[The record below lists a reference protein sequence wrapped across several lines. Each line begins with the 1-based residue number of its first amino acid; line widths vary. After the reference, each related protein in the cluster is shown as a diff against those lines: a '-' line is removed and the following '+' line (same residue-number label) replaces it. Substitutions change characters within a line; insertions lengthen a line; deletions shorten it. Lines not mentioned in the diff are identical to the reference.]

1 MVRSVKA
8 PSLPSGRGPQPFIFH
23 HSFIMAKG
31 NMLLGF
37 SRGSVG
43 DLTFYRRNS
52 QQVTRARARVVKNP
66 KTLAQ
71 QMQRAIMRTS
81 VEAYKVIKEICDHS
95 FEGVAYGASSYAEF
109 QRQNMAMLRRLA
121 ALGGENAK
129 SFLPAGFNGLV
140 AMPWVLSK
148 GSISW
153 NGAQSVSF
161 SGDLS
166 FNLGELT
173 ADNIQS
179 VTYEQ
184 FANVLGAR
192 EGDQI
197 TLVAFKKRSDIDE
210 SSCME
215 PVIARIIL
223 SPASGDG
230 MEAPMFNSD
239 GKVASAIANPLNEN
253 ADAFTFSYQT
263 GHLICRIPATQQSPF
278 VAIGAAII
286 CSRRAADGSWL
297 RSAATM
303 VVNQTEQSGGYTLR
317 QASMVASTEIVTPSD
332 WYLNN
337 ANEAVLE

>member
-1 MVRSVKA
+1 
-8 PSLPSGRGPQPFIFH
+8 
-23 HSFIMAKG
+23 
-31 NMLLGF
+31 MLLGF

-95 FEGVAYGASSYAEF
+95 YEGVAYGANSYAEF
-109 QRQNMAMLRRLA
+109 QKLNMAMLRRLA
-121 ALGGENAK
+121 ATDGENTK
-129 SFLPAGFNGLV
+129 SFLPSGFNGLV

-153 NGAQSVSF
+153 NGVQSVSF
-161 SGDLS
+161 SGDLT

-179 VTYEQ
+179 ITYEQ

-215 PVIARIIL
+215 PVISRIIL
-223 SPASGDG
+223 SPASSDG
-230 MEAPMFNSD
+230 MEATMFDTN
-239 GKVASAIANPLNEN
+239 GKVLSAVANPLNEN
-253 ADAFTFSYQT
+253 TDAFTFAYQT
-263 GHLICRIPATQQSPF
+263 GHLLCKIPSTQQAPF
-278 VAIGAAII
+278 VAVGAAII

-297 RSAATM
+297 RSSSSM
-303 VVNQTEQSGGYTLR
+303 VVNLVETEGGYTLR

-337 ANEAVLE
+337 ANEATAGE